1 MLTKL
6 TKPQEKL
13 LDGTIK
19 EWIDL
24 ITKRKATFTRESIRS
39 DIDWLYKEANL
50 KSPKIIV
57 TDSLE
62 SHKKQVLTAQKKHN
76 FEFVQQEFGLGY
88 ESWLCLYEFLE
99 KIKYTHNAKFMRYV
113 KMMKKGIFSA
123 VFTNTHAF
131 LCTLPNNI
139 RFNENEQLHSVL
151 KPAIEMLDG
160 ENFYFIKGVRFDKTL
175 WNKITKRTMEPKD
188 IMKLKNIEQR
198 YIAFDMFGPEELIKK
213 CNAVEIDIYKTYSE
227 NLDKTT
233 EIKLYTIKGIIEG
246 REIRLLTY
254 SDPST
259 ERPYFS
265 FVPPEQKTAKEA
277 MAWKFQMKVEDY
289 EKLVIQA

>member
-1 MLTKL
+1 
-6 TKPQEKL
+6 
-13 LDGTIK
+13 
-19 EWIDL
+19 
-24 ITKRKATFTRESIRS
+24 
-39 DIDWLYKEANL
+39 
-50 KSPKIIV
+50 
-57 TDSLE
+57 
-62 SHKKQVLTAQKKHN
+62 
-76 FEFVQQEFGLGY
+76 
-88 ESWLCLYEFLE
+88 
-99 KIKYTHNAKFMRYV
+99 
-113 KMMKKGIFSA
+113 
-123 VFTNTHAF
+123 
-131 LCTLPNNI
+131 
-139 RFNENEQLHSVL
+139 
-151 KPAIEMLDG
+151 MLDG

-175 WNKITKRTMEPKD
+175 WKKITSRTMEPKD

-213 CNAVEIDIYKTYSE
+213 CNAVEVDIYKTYSE

-246 REIRLLTY
+246 REIKLLTY

>member
-1 MLTKL
+1 
-6 TKPQEKL
+6 
-13 LDGTIK
+13 
-19 EWIDL
+19 
-24 ITKRKATFTRESIRS
+24 
-39 DIDWLYKEANL
+39 
-50 KSPKIIV
+50 
-57 TDSLE
+57 
-62 SHKKQVLTAQKKHN
+62 
-76 FEFVQQEFGLGY
+76 
-88 ESWLCLYEFLE
+88 
-99 KIKYTHNAKFMRYV
+99 MRYV

-160 ENFYFIKGVRFDKTL
+160 ENFYFIKGVRFDKVL
-175 WNKITKRTMEPKD
+175 WKKITSKTMEPKD

-198 YIAFDMFGPEELIKK
+198 YIAFDMFGCEELLTK
-213 CNAVEIDIYKTYSE
+213 CNAVEIDIYKTYSQ

-233 EIKLYTIKGIIEG
+233 EIKLHSIKGVIEG
-246 REIRLLTY
+246 REIKLLTY

-265 FVPPEQKTAKEA
+265 FVPPETKTAKEA
-277 MAWKFQMKVEDY
+277 MAWKFQMKEEDY